1 MALINRAIIPFFAV
15 MLYGLTGVGAWEL
28 FGPRGFIR
36 TSTHRQSKDV
46 DSLSFNNKI
55 QPILSENCYH
65 CHGTDSASR
74 KGGLRLDKELE
85 AKAVRPGHQPAI
97 VAGHPEQSEMIRRI
111 LSDKPNEAMP
121 PRDNHKPLKP
131 QEIELLKAWIKAGAH
146 YEPHWSL
153 VKPLRPVPPEVAGT
167 NWGNNPIDHFV
178 LDRLQK
184 ENLAPEAEADPR
196 TLIRRVTLDL
206 TGLPP
211 TPDEVEAF
219 VKDSSKEHYQK
230 IVDDLLSRPTF
241 GENEG
246 RIWLD
251 AARYSDTVGLHI
263 DNYRSIWP
271 YRDWVIKAFNENMP
285 YDRFVTEQLAGD
297 LLPGSTDNQK
307 IATGFL
313 RSQETTDEG
322 GSIPDEVAATMAAE
336 HVDTVSTVFLGA
348 SMKCCACHDHKFDPY
363 TQKDFYRMSAFFRN
377 NTTPFMDGRR
387 MDTPPILF
395 IPGNDADK
403 ERYKS
408 LLVEFD
414 GADKMSKAANQAV
427 IKATGPGAKTTPDE
441 IAKLKAERD
450 ALGKKREALKKE
462 KKAIYERG
470 LLSLIEEEKK
480 NSTPTAY
487 VLKRGQYDMK
497 GEQVAAGVPTV
508 FPQIPKDQPQ
518 NRLGLANWITSVENP
533 LSARVFVNRLWQQFF
548 GNGIVKTSE
557 DFGIMGDRPVNQPLL
572 DWLAVEFRDNG
583 WDVKKMIRL
592 MVTSAAYKQSPV
604 ITAEKKEKDPEN
616 MLVSR
621 GPRFRMEGE
630 VIRDQALAVSGLLN
644 PKIGGPSVKP
654 YQPDGIWEAVS
665 MPESDTKHY
674 VQDSGDQ
681 IYRRS
686 MYTFWKRQAPPPQLD
701 TMGAPTRETCTVRR
715 VRTNTPLQALLI
727 MNDPQYVEAA
737 RKMAVDAIRSTN
749 DPSQRLDYFSERVL
763 ARPLKDPEKKDL
775 LATEKKLMSKYQANP
790 SAAADLIKIGQLPTA
805 GDIPPQEQATWTMI
819 ASIFL
824 NLDESLCR

>member
-1 MALINRAIIPFFAV
+1 MALPHRSIVPFLVV
-15 MLYGLTGVGAWEL
+15 MILGVTAVGAWDL
-28 FGPRGFIR
+28 FGPQGFIK
-36 TSTHRQSKDV
+36 TPFHYKPKEA

-65 CHGTDSASR
+65 CHGTDSAAR
-74 KGGLRLDKELE
+74 KGGLRLDKEAE
-85 AKAVRPGHQPAI
+85 AKAVRPGHKPAI

-111 LSDKPNEAMP
+111 HSNKPNEAMP
-121 PRDNHKPLKP
+121 PRDDHKPLKP
-131 QEIELLKAWIKAGAH
+131 EEIQLLTEWIKAGAH

-153 VKPLRPVPPEVAGT
+153 VNPVRPEVPKSEKP
-167 NWGNNPIDHFV
+167 WSDNPIDAFV
-178 LDRLQK
+178 LARLQK
-184 ENLAPEAEADPR
+184 EGLAPEAEADPR
-196 TLIRRVTLDL
+196 ILIRRVTLDL

-211 TPDEVEAF
+211 KPEEVEAF
-219 VKDSSKEHYQK
+219 VKDPSKSHYEK

-251 AARYSDTVGLHI
+251 AARYSDTVGLHV

-271 YRDWVIKAFNENMP
+271 YRDWVINSFNGNMP

-297 LLPGSTDNQK
+297 LLPNPSNDQK

-322 GSIPDEVAATMAAE
+322 GSIKEEVAATMAAE
-336 HVDTVSTVFLGA
+336 QVDAVSTVYLGA

-377 NTTPFMDGRR
+377 NTTPIMDGRR
-387 MDTPPILF
+387 FDTPPILF
-395 IPGNDADK
+395 IPANDTDKTRVEALDK
-403 ERYKS
+403 ELTAAEQENKKA
-408 LLVEFD
+408 E
-414 GADKMSKAANQAV
+414 ADLKKATASTEDQKKVLNEV
-427 IKATGPGAKTTPDE
+427 IKKTKTKMGD
-441 IAKLKAERD
+441 
-450 ALGKKREALKKE
+450 LKKE
-462 KKAIYERG
+462 RKEIMMRG
-470 LLSLIEEEKK
+470 KVCLIEEEKK
-480 NSTPTAY
+480 DSMPTAY

-497 GEQVAAGVPTV
+497 GEKVEAGVPSV
-508 FPQIPKDQPQ
+508 FQQIPADQPL
-518 NRLGLANWITSVENP
+518 NRLGLATWITSRDNP
-533 LSARVFVNRLWQQFF
+533 LTARVFVNRLWQQFF
-548 GNGIVKTSE
+548 GVGIVKTSE

-572 DWLAVEFRDNG
+572 DWLAVDFRDNG
-583 WDVKKMIRL
+583 WDTKKMIRL

-604 ITAEKKEKDPEN
+604 ITAEKKEKDPDN
-616 MLVSR
+616 MLASR

-654 YQPDGIWEAVS
+654 YQPPGLWEAVT
-665 MPESDTKHY
+665 MPGGDTFSY
-674 VQDSGDQ
+674 TQDTGDQ

-686 MYTFWKRQAPPPQLD
+686 MYTFWKRQSPPPQLD
-701 TMGAPTRETCTVRR
+701 TMGSPTRETCTVRR

-737 RKMAVDAIRSTN
+737 RKMAMDAIHSTN
-749 DPSQRLDYFSERVL
+749 DPSDRLDYFAERLL
-763 ARPLKDPEKKDL
+763 ARPLRDPEKQDL
-775 LATEKKLMSKYQANP
+775 LATEKKLKAKYGTNP
-790 SAAADLIKIGQLPTA
+790 EAAAALIKVGQLPPA
-805 GDIPPQEQATWTMI
+805 SDIPPQEQATWTMI

>member
-1 MALINRAIIPFFAV
+1 MDA
-15 MLYGLTGVGAWEL
+15 
-28 FGPRGFIR
+28 
-36 TSTHRQSKDV
+36 

-65 CHGTDSASR
+65 CHGTDAATR
-74 KGGLRLDKELE
+74 KGGLRLDKEVE
-85 AKAVRPGHQPAI
+85 AKAMRPGHKPAI

-111 LSDKPNEAMP
+111 LSNKPNEAMP

-131 QEIELLKAWIKAGAH
+131 DEIELLKGWIKAGAH

-153 VKPLRPVPPEVAGT
+153 VNPVRPVPPEITGT
-167 NWGNNPIDHFV
+167 NWGNNPIDNFV
-178 LDRLQK
+178 LARLQK
-184 ENLAPEAEADPR
+184 ESLSPEKEADPR

-211 TPDEVEAF
+211 KPEEVEAF
-219 VKDSSKEHYQK
+219 VKNPSKEHYQK

-251 AARYSDTVGLHI
+251 AARYSDTVGLHV

-271 YRDWVIKAFNENMP
+271 YRDWVINAFNNNMP
-285 YDRFVTEQLAGD
+285 YDRFVTEQVAGD
-297 LLPGSTDNQK
+297 LLPNPTDDQK

-322 GSIPDEVAATMAAE
+322 GAILEEVAATMAAE
-336 HVDTVSTVFLGA
+336 QVDAVSTVYLGA

-363 TQKDFYRMSAFFRN
+363 SQKDFYRMSAFFRN
-377 NTTPFMDGRR
+377 NTTPTMDGRR

-403 ERYKS
+403 ARYNN
-408 LLVEFD
+408 LVNEF
-414 GADKMSKAANQAV
+414 AETDKMSKTANQAV
-427 IKATGPGAKTTPDE
+427 LKATGPGGKATPEE

-450 ALGKKREALKKE
+450 GLSKKRDSLKAE

-470 LLSLIEEEKK
+470 LLTLIEEEKK
-480 NSTPTAY
+480 NSIPTAY
-487 VLKRGQYDMK
+487 VLKRGQYDQK
-497 GEQVAAGVPTV
+497 GEQVTAGVPSI

-518 NRLGLANWITSVENP
+518 NRLGLAQWITSKENP
-533 LSARVFVNRLWQQFF
+533 LTARVFVNRLWQQFF
-548 GNGIVKTSE
+548 SNGIVKTSE

-583 WDVKKMIRL
+583 WDTKKIIRL
-592 MVTSAAYKQSPV
+592 MVTSSAYKQSPV
-604 ITAEKKEKDPEN
+604 ITADKKEKDPDN
-616 MLVSR
+616 MLASR

-630 VIRDQALAVSGLLN
+630 VIRDQALAVSGMLN

-654 YQPDGIWEAVS
+654 YQPGGIWEAVT
-665 MPESDTKHY
+665 MPESDTLHY
-674 VQDSGDQ
+674 TQDAGDQ

-715 VRTNTPLQALLI
+715 VKTNTPLQALLV

-737 RKMAVDAIRSTN
+737 RKLALDAIRSTN
-749 DPSQRLDYFSERVL
+749 DPSQRLDYFSERLL
-763 ARPLKDPEKKDL
+763 ARPLKDPEKQDL
-775 LATEKKLMSKYQANP
+775 LATEKKLHAKYEKNP
-790 SAAADLIKIGQLPTA
+790 AAAADLIKIGQLPPETK
-805 GDIPPQEQATWTMI
+805 IPAPEQATWTML

-824 NLDESLCR
+824 NLDESLSR

>member
-1 MALINRAIIPFFAV
+1 MALPHRSIVPFLVV
-15 MLYGLTGVGAWEL
+15 MILGVTAVGAWDL
-28 FGPRGFIR
+28 FGPQGFIK
-36 TSTHRQSKDV
+36 TPFHYKPKEA

-65 CHGTDSASR
+65 CHGTDSAAR
-74 KGGLRLDKELE
+74 KGGLRLDKEAE
-85 AKAVRPGHQPAI
+85 AKAVRPGHKPAI

-111 LSDKPNEAMP
+111 HSNKPNEAMP
-121 PRDNHKPLKP
+121 PRDDHKPLKP
-131 QEIELLKAWIKAGAH
+131 EEIELLKEWIKAGAH

-153 VKPLRPVPPEVAGT
+153 VNPVRPEVPKSEKP
-167 NWGNNPIDHFV
+167 WSDNPIDAFV
-178 LDRLQK
+178 LARLQK
-184 ENLAPEAEADPR
+184 EGLAPEAEADPR
-196 TLIRRVTLDL
+196 ILIRRVTLDL

-211 TPDEVEAF
+211 KPDEVEAF
-219 VKDSSKEHYQK
+219 VKDPSKSHYEK

-251 AARYSDTVGLHI
+251 AARYSDTVGLHV

-271 YRDWVIKAFNENMP
+271 YRDWVINSFNGNMP

-297 LLPGSTDNQK
+297 LLPNPSNDQK

-322 GSIPDEVAATMAAE
+322 GSIKEEVAATMAAE
-336 HVDTVSTVFLGA
+336 QVDAVSTVYLGA

-377 NTTPFMDGRR
+377 NTTPIMDGRR
-387 MDTPPILF
+387 FDTPPILF
-395 IPGNDADK
+395 IPANDTDKTRVEALDK
-403 ERYKS
+403 ELTAAEQENKKA
-408 LLVEFD
+408 E
-414 GADKMSKAANQAV
+414 ADLKKATASTEDQKKVLNDV
-427 IKATGPGAKTTPDE
+427 IKKTKAKMGD
-441 IAKLKAERD
+441 
-450 ALGKKREALKKE
+450 LKKE
-462 KKAIYERG
+462 RKEIMMRG
-470 LLSLIEEEKK
+470 KVCLIEEEKK
-480 NSTPTAY
+480 DSMPTAY

-497 GEQVAAGVPTV
+497 GEKVEAGVPSV
-508 FPQIPKDQPQ
+508 FQQIPADQPQ
-518 NRLGLANWITSVENP
+518 NRLGLATWITSRDNP
-533 LSARVFVNRLWQQFF
+533 LTARVFVNRLWQQFF
-548 GNGIVKTSE
+548 GVGIVKTSE

-572 DWLAVEFRDNG
+572 DWLAVDFRDNG
-583 WDVKKMIRL
+583 WDTKKMIRL

-616 MLVSR
+616 MLASR

-630 VIRDQALAVSGLLN
+630 VIRDQALAASGLLN

-654 YQPDGIWEAVS
+654 YQPPGLWEAVT
-665 MPESDTKHY
+665 MPGGDTFSY
-674 VQDSGDQ
+674 TQDTGDQ

-686 MYTFWKRQAPPPQLD
+686 MYTFWKRQSPPPQLD
-701 TMGAPTRETCTVRR
+701 TMGSPTRETCTVRR

-737 RKMAVDAIRSTN
+737 RKMAMDAIHSTN
-749 DPSQRLDYFSERVL
+749 DPSDRLDYFAERLL
-763 ARPLKDPEKKDL
+763 ARPLRDPEKQDL
-775 LATEKKLMSKYQANP
+775 LATEKKLKAKYGTNP
-790 SAAADLIKIGQLPTA
+790 EAAAALIKVGQLPPA
-805 GDIPPQEQATWTMI
+805 SDIPPQEQATWTMI

>member
-1 MALINRAIIPFFAV
+1 MALLHRSIVPFVVV
-15 MLYGLTGVGAWEL
+15 MILGVTAVGAWDL
-28 FGPRGFIR
+28 FGPQGFIKTPFHYKPR
-36 TSTHRQSKDV
+36 EA

-65 CHGTDSASR
+65 CHGTDSATR
-74 KGGLRLDKELE
+74 KGGLRLDKEAE
-85 AKAVRPGHQPAI
+85 AKAARPGHKPAI

-111 LSDKPNEAMP
+111 YSNKPNEAMP

-131 QEIELLKAWIKAGAH
+131 EEIELLKEWIKAGAH

-153 VKPLRPVPPEVAGT
+153 VNPVRPEVPKSDKP
-167 NWGNNPIDHFV
+167 WSDNPIDAFV
-178 LDRLQK
+178 LARLQR
-184 ENLAPEAEADPR
+184 EGLAPEAEADPR
-196 TLIRRVTLDL
+196 ILIRRVTLDL

-211 TPDEVEAF
+211 KPEEVEAF
-219 VKDSSKEHYQK
+219 VKDPSKSHYEK

-251 AARYSDTVGLHI
+251 AARYSDTVGLHV

-271 YRDWVIKAFNENMP
+271 YRDWVINSFNGNMP

-297 LLPGSTDNQK
+297 LLPNPSNDQK

-322 GSIPDEVAATMAAE
+322 GSIKEEVAATMAAE
-336 HVDTVSTVFLGA
+336 QVDAVSTVYLGA

-377 NTTPFMDGRR
+377 NTTPIMDGRR
-387 MDTPPILF
+387 FDTPPILF
-395 IPGNDADK
+395 IPANDTDKTRVEALDK
-403 ERYKS
+403 ELTVAEQENKKA
-408 LLVEFD
+408 E
-414 GADKMSKAANQAV
+414 ADLKKATASTEDQKKAINDV
-427 IKATGPGAKTTPDE
+427 IKKT
-441 IAKLKAERD
+441 KARMGD
-450 ALGKKREALKKE
+450 LKKE
-462 KKAIYERG
+462 RKEIMMRG
-470 LLSLIEEEKK
+470 KVCLIEEEKK
-480 NSTPTAY
+480 DSMPTAY

-497 GEQVAAGVPTV
+497 GEKVEAGVPSV
-508 FPQIPKDQPQ
+508 FPQIPADQPQ
-518 NRLGLANWITSVENP
+518 NRLGLATWITSKDNP
-533 LSARVFVNRLWQQFF
+533 LTARVFVNRLWQQFF
-548 GNGIVKTSE
+548 GVGIVKTSE

-572 DWLAVEFRDNG
+572 DWLAVDFRDNG
-583 WDVKKMIRL
+583 WDTKKMIRL

-604 ITAEKKEKDPEN
+604 ITAEKREKDPDN
-616 MLVSR
+616 LLVSR
-621 GPRFRMEGE
+621 GPRFRMDGE
-630 VIRDQALAVSGLLN
+630 VIRDQALAASGLLS

-654 YQPDGIWEAVS
+654 YQPDGIWEAVT
-665 MPESDTKHY
+665 MPDSDTFSY
-674 VQDSGDQ
+674 TQDTGDQ

-737 RKMAVDAIRSTN
+737 RKMAMDAIHSTN
-749 DPSQRLDYFSERVL
+749 DSSARLDYFSERLL
-763 ARPLKDPEKKDL
+763 ARPLKDPEKQDL
-775 LATEKKLMSKYQANP
+775 LATEKKLQAKYESNP
-790 SAAADLIKIGQLPTA
+790 AASSDLIKIGQLPPA
-805 GDIPPQEQATWTMI
+805 SDIPPQEQATWTMI